1 MLATRTILVG
11 EMIAIAASSWICT
24 NARHVQQNERH
35 SNLERDTPLQ
45 PCKMNNIQM
54 LVLL

>member
-1 MLATRTILVG
+1 
-11 EMIAIAASSWICT
+11 MIALAASSWICT